1 MTWFKVDDT
10 FAGHPKVL
18 DLADGP
24 CFAQA
29 VALWTMAGTWSAAQ
43 LTDGIV
49 PALALKRLV
58 PFDGRRAAAELVRV
72 GLWAERTDGYAF
84 HDWHHYQ
91 PTKAEKETEMTGSAR
106 RSRKYREKKKDTER
120 GEASRHASVTRD
132 DTVAPN
138 VRHVAPSRP
147 VPTRP
152 SPDGDVP
159 RAPDPEPVVVEPP
172 KAPTAAEHAPT
183 DRMLRSFDSERH
195 PEIIALV
202 SETRQAAGGA
212 PFVCR
217 SHTDR
222 DSVSRLAEWAG
233 RPEIGVAA
241 AGVALRAF
249 YAAKGTA
256 ARLSWLVEEDPGRY
270 LGKTVA
276 KVRKGEHRPALP
288 NDCYSTDMTDLDQL
302 LGGGQ

>member
-1 MTWFKVDDT
+1 MTGRIRSIKPEWIDSELFCSASDASIRLAFVLLSLVDDDGRVRISMRALGLRAWGFCDSVADKAT
-10 FAGHPKVL
+10 HARMAMDGLIHVGWVVEYE
-18 DLADGP
+18 ADGIA
-24 CFAQA
+24 CWQIRNFAKHQRI
-29 VALWTMAGTWSAAQ
+29 
-43 LTDGIV
+43 D
-49 PALALKRLV
+49 K
-58 PFDGRRAAAELVRV
+58 
-72 GLWAERTDGYAF
+72 Y
-84 HDWHHYQ
+84 
-91 PTKAEKETEMTGSAR
+91 KASKLPPPPE
-106 RSRKYREKKKDTER
+106 RSREVAT
-120 GEASRHASVTRD
+120 SRDESRM
-132 DTVAPN
+132 VAPDQDQGSGGGSGSG
-138 VRHVAPSRP
+138 A
-147 VPTRP
+147 
-152 SPDGDVP
+152 GDVA
-159 RAPDPEPVVVEPP
+159 RAPDPQPVVIAEPP

-222 DSVSRLAEWAG
+222 DSVSRLAEWAA
-233 RPEIGVAA
+233 RPEIGVTA

-288 NDCYSTDMTDLDQL
+288 NDCYSTDLTDLDQL